1 MPKGYVYN
9 KVNFTSSPP
18 ETTSNLKK
26 LLPNYLNYDDGAYRY
41 EFTSS
46 KFDEVNK
53 VTTDIYTVYS
63 QKWPLEQKEYYS
75 QNLWH
80 HKLIIYKPE
89 TVLHKTALLYVVGGY
104 SADNEGKAEL
114 MPPAGHEQLDFA
126 NIAQNNKAIVSEIQN
141 VPNQFLSFEGEE
153 KPKKEDE
160 IIAYSY
166 KKFLGNPEENIYLP
180 AHLPMAKAVCKAMDT
195 IQTVMLEENNF
206 TIDDFVLSGAS
217 KRAWAAWLAT
227 ACDERVSAIIPVVL
241 DILNVEESLKSIV
254 KTYSGKCPPALGD
267 YVAAGVIA
275 QLDTPNFDKLMEIED
290 PLTYAQDPT
299 YKDRLSIP
307 KLIINSSGD
316 DFFAPDSSSLYF
328 SVLPGESNLLR
339 YLPNSPHYF
348 NKKIVGDA
356 LNDYF
361 GCHLNNIA
369 MPKVTWSFTD
379 HSIDVTASHAPTYAK
394 LWRAEN
400 PDARDFRFNK
410 YPNGEGDIK
419 YVEYYLPCKSEEGIY
434 KVHAEFPDNTDL
446 ENSFELYQ
454 GWQAAF
460 VELGFDLNGHNMIV
474 TTGVNITPDS
484 YDI

>member
-9 KVNFTSSPP
+9 KANFTSSLP
-18 ETTSNLKK
+18 ETTTTFKEV
-26 LLPNYLNYDDGAYRY
+26 LPNYLNYNDGVYRY

-46 KFDEVNK
+46 KFDELNK
-53 VTTDIYTVYS
+53 VTTETYSVYS

-89 TVLHKTALLYVVGGY
+89 TVIYKTALLYVNGGY
-104 SADNEGKAEL
+104 SADIEGNVVL
-114 MPPAGHEQLDFA
+114 TPPAGHEQLDFA

-141 VPNQFLSFEGEE
+141 VPNQFLKFEGED

-166 KKFLGNPEENIYLP
+166 KKFLENPEENIYLP

-195 IQTVMLEENNF
+195 IQTVVLEEHNVI
-206 TIDDFVLSGAS
+206 IDDFVLSGAS

-227 ACDERVSAIIPVVL
+227 ACDERVSAIIPVAL
-241 DILNVEESLKSIV
+241 DILNVRESLKSIV
-254 KTYSGKCPPALGD
+254 KTYGGKCPPALGD
-267 YVAAGVIA
+267 YVAAGVIK
-275 QLDTPNFDKLMEIED
+275 QLDTPQMEKLMEIED
-290 PLTYAQDPT
+290 PLNYAKDEK
-299 YKDRLSIP
+299 YRDRLSIP
-307 KLIINSSGD
+307 KYVINNSGD
-316 DFFAPDSSSLYF
+316 DFFVPNSSSLYF
-328 SVLPGESNLLR
+328 SALPGQSNLLR

-348 NKKIVGDA
+348 NKKMVGDA
-356 LNDYF
+356 LNEYF
-361 GCHLNNIA
+361 DCHLNNIE

-379 HSIDVTASHAPTYAK
+379 HSIDVTASHAPTFAK
-394 LWRAEN
+394 LWCAEN
-400 PDARDFRFNK
+400 PKARDFRFNK
-410 YPNGEGDIK
+410 YPNGEGDVK
-419 YVEYYLPCKSEEGIY
+419 YIDSSLDHNVYEDSAY
-434 KVHAEFPDNTDL
+434 KIHAELP
-446 ENSFELYQ
+446 EIEE

-460 VELGFDLNGHNMIV
+460 VELGFDSEGHNMIV